1 MLHLCSKSQFKLML
15 LFLCPIQTSFGQAP
29 KYLPLPFLRIF
40 PHLEDFLKEAMIG
53 RERKKN
59 RLIFCIIFL
68 PEYTGEKKKT
78 TKKMV
83 VTASKVVDT
92 ILHNEYSSMQF
103 LQKHLLYQ
111 PDKLLLQYLQSKGTV
126 HLLERS
132 LNWN

>member
-1 MLHLCSKSQFKLML
+1 ML

-40 PHLEDFLKEAMIG
+40 PHLEDFLKEAKIG

-59 RLIFCIIFL
+59 QVNLLHYISTRIHR
-68 PEYTGEKKKT
+68 EKKKT

-103 LQKHLLYQ
+103 L
-111 PDKLLLQYLQSKGTV
+111 
-126 HLLERS
+126 
-132 LNWN
+132 